1 MPYPDLAEAAAVV
14 GALGATLTIVA
25 QGRRLVLAGLV
36 LTGLAGIALGVALVP
51 RDDLG
56 RLGSPLAAA
65 ALVAAGVLVATAA
78 ALFVRRPLV
87 VPLALAVAAPFRVP
101 VQLGGQEAFLLVPLY
116 CVLAAAALA
125 FVYRLLRGDEPVA
138 LPRALAV
145 AAATFISLSCVS
157 LLWSRDVENG
167 AVQIL
172 FFLLPFATLVAIV
185 ARTPLAEWLP
195 RALAV
200 ALVSLA
206 SIFALIGLWQA
217 ATQRV
222 FFAPDLE
229 VANAY
234 STFFRVTSLFR
245 DPSLYGRFLVIAIV
259 VVLTALWLGRV
270 RHAVALP
277 VVALLFAGLFFSYSQ
292 SSFATLFAMT
302 AAVTFVLSDRR
313 TRVVVAAACVV
324 LALVAAGV
332 VVWSATEVSV
342 RELTSGRSRLVSITL
357 PLAREH
363 PVAGVGVGAQPLA
376 TNLRLGLDPESR
388 RTASHTTPATV
399 AAELGALGVLAYLV
413 FLVAGAATLLE
424 AKRRER
430 AFGLALS
437 AVFATIFVHSLVYAG
452 FFEDPLVWGALALA
466 AAVVVRREAAPA
478 AEPASETSR
487 ADLRPAHVP
496 VSARWQTD

>member
-1 MPYPDLAEAAAVV
+1 
-14 GALGATLTIVA
+14 
-25 QGRRLVLAGLV
+25 
-36 LTGLAGIALGVALVP
+36 
-51 RDDLG
+51 
-56 RLGSPLAAA
+56 
-65 ALVAAGVLVATAA
+65 
-78 ALFVRRPLV
+78 
-87 VPLALAVAAPFRVP
+87 
-101 VQLGGQEAFLLVPLY
+101 
-116 CVLAAAALA
+116 
-125 FVYRLLRGDEPVA
+125 
-138 LPRALAV
+138 
-145 AAATFISLSCVS
+145 
-157 LLWSRDVENG
+157 
-167 AVQIL
+167 VQIL

-217 ATQRV
+217 ATQRI

-466 AAVVVRREAAPA
+466 AAVVVRREAAHA
-478 AEPASETSR
+478 AEPASETAR